1 MKKIQEPESKPL
13 PIASEPKYIVLK
25 VRKPKRLVIAVM
37 VAILLTIILT
47 VLFFA
52 KGLFIA
58 ATLNGSPISRLSVI
72 KDLEKQGG
80 KQTLEGI
87 ITQKLIDTELA
98 KQNIT
103 VTKEEVDEQIKQIE
117 AQVTSQGGT
126 LKEALA
132 QQNMTEDKL
141 REQITIQKKLEK
153 LLADKVAVSE
163 TEVDAYIKESKSTPP
178 KDMKIEDFK
187 KQISGQL
194 KQQKFQKEAQ
204 KWVTDLKTNAKIN
217 YYVNY

>member
-1 MKKIQEPESKPL
+1 MKKIQKSDNQPSPVMG
-13 PIASEPKYIVLK
+13 EPKYIALK
-25 VRKPKRLVIAVM
+25 VRKPKRLVIVAM
-37 VAILLTIILT
+37 VT
-47 VLFFA
+47 VLLIIVLTALYFV
-52 KGLFIA
+52 KGLLIV

-72 KDLEKQGG
+72 RDLEKQGG

-126 LKEALA
+126 LKDALA
-132 QQNMTEDKL
+132 QQNMTEEKL
-141 REQITIQKKLEK
+141 REQITVQKKIEK
-153 LLADKVAVSE
+153 LLADKVAVSD
-163 TEVDAYIKESKSTPP
+163 TEIDAYIKETKASPP
-178 KDMKIEDFK
+178 KDVKIEDFR
-187 KQISGQL
+187 KQLSDQL

>member
-1 MKKIQEPESKPL
+1 MKKIQKPESQPL
-13 PIASEPKYIVLK
+13 PIESEPKYIILK
-25 VRKPKRLVIAVM
+25 LRKPKRLVIAVV
-37 VAILLTIILT
+37 VAILLIIILT
-47 VLFFA
+47 VLFFT
-52 KGLFIA
+52 KGLLIA

-126 LKEALA
+126 LKDALA
-132 QQNMTEDKL
+132 QQNMTEEKL

-153 LLADKVAVSE
+153 LLAEKVAVSD
-163 TEVDAYIKESKSTPP
+163 TEIDAYIKENKATPP
-178 KDMKIEDFK
+178 KDVKIEDFN
-187 KQISGQL
+187 KQISDQL

-204 KWVTDLKTNAKIN
+204 KWVADLKTNAKIN